1 MDPMMELFFI
11 LWMLVLPIVAI
22 VLLLVVPIFWFLI
35 VPKIARKL
43 TWERFRKLSYHLIAD
58 DSGYAYLLSTKEE
71 LPEGIVNTEKGFRFL
86 PRSPWMKGNPSP
98 KDSETKHV
106 ENLMLRKFFWKDMG
120 KPMWFGYAG
129 KVPSVNPATLAGLQQ
144 TEDKPPDTSKFIDK
158 IIDYLKV
165 LGQPHRKELASML
178 KSLKE
183 GLAFK
188 SLTVI
193 DPTKIK
199 EVIPKMFTPSQL
211 DALATNREQR
221 GMKRAGKQ
229 YTGLILGIGLIL
241 AILIFGTIAF
251 MTFVK

>member
-1 MDPMMELFFI
+1 M
-11 LWMLVLPIVAI
+11 
-22 VLLLVVPIFWFLI
+22 
-35 VPKIARKL
+35 
-43 TWERFRKLSYHLIAD
+43 
-58 DSGYAYLLSTKEE
+58 
-71 LPEGIVNTEKGFRFL
+71 
-86 PRSPWMKGNPSP
+86 
-98 KDSETKHV
+98 
-106 ENLMLRKFFWKDMG
+106 
-120 KPMWFGYAG
+120 
-129 KVPSVNPATLAGLQQ
+129 
-144 TEDKPPDTSKFIDK
+144 
-158 IIDYLKV
+158 
-165 LGQPHRKELASML
+165 ELASML